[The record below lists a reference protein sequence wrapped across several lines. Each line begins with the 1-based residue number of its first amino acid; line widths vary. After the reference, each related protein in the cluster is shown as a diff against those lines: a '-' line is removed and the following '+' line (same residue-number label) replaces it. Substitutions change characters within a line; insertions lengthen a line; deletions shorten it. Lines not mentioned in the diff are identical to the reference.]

1 MNLPVSP
8 CSIAFERYQN
18 LARWRNLWTI
28 LLFVFGATVIVFLV
42 GTIFLFIR
50 QDWVVGVV
58 STLGTIVNGF
68 GVSWVVARRNEA
80 VVEESAAYE
89 DVKVVCGSG
98 GGGGG
103 GTGLEMAGGPREG
116 SPERPTILHDLE
128 AVRRSHR
135 VFGRF

>member
-68 GVSWVVARRNEA
+68 GVSWVVTRRNEA
-80 VVEESAAYE
+80 VQEEEAAYE
-89 DVKVVCGSG
+89 DVKAVCGGAG
-98 GGGGG
+98 GGAA
-103 GTGLEMAGGPREG
+103 GLESAGGPRVI
-116 SPERPTILHDLE
+116 SPERPTVLHDLE
-128 AVRRSHR
+128 AMRRSHR
-135 VFGRF
+135 VFGKF